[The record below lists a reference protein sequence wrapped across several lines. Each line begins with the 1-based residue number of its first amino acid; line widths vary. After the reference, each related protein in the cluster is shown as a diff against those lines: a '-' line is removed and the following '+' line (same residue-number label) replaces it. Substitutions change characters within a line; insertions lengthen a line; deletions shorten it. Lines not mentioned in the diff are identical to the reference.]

1 MSFSTGVEGLAMFG
15 RWIGLSIKSI
25 AVLKPVFEVAAKEG
39 SPALSEKLQRVR
51 DDAVERRAQQRSR
64 RMGQVR
70 QVLDPTLA
78 AVSTDDWSKVP
89 TLLAKMSDS
98 QLRLLA
104 DAVLERHP
112 EVSERGG
119 PYAGLELG
127 VLITT
132 EVEGRKAI
140 EKELR
145 RTRKL
150 MRQPRRV
157 TKFRR
162 RHSTTGTDEAPRVPE
177 PVAATEPVL
186 PPSPKDGDLTD
197 PALRS
202 FDRKGRSH
210 VDG

>member
-1 MSFSTGVEGLAMFG
+1 MFG

-78 AVSTDDWSKVP
+78 AVSSDDWSKVP
-89 TLLAKMSDS
+89 ILLAKMSDS
-98 QLRLLA
+98 QLRLLG
-104 DAVLERHP
+104 DAVLERHT

-119 PYAGLELG
+119 PDAGLELG

-132 EVEGRKAI
+132 EVEGRKAT

-150 MRQPRRV
+150 TRRPRRL
-157 TKFRR
+157 TQLGRR
-162 RHSTTGTDEAPRVPE
+162 RTTTGTDEAASVPD
-177 PVAATEPVL
+177 PLPATEPVL
-186 PPSPKDGDLTD
+186 PPSPKAGDLID
-197 PALRS
+197 PALSS
-202 FDRKGRSH
+202 FDRKAGSH